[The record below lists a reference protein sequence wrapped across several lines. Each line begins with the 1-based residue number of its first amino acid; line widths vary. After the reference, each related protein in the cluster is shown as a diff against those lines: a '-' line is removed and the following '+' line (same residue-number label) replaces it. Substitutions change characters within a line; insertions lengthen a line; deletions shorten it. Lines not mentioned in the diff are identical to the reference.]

1 MSAGEEKS
9 LLWCD
14 VWMGASCV
22 PDKLFWYDLG
32 MELLLV
38 FPEVQLVYVAH
49 PEGAL
54 ITF

>member
-1 MSAGEEKS
+1 MCGWEQVVCQISFFGMS
-9 LLWCD
+9 W
-14 VWMGASCV
+14 
-22 PDKLFWYDLG
+22 G

-38 FPEVQLVYVAH
+38 SPEVQLVYVAH